1 VIDEEAR
8 LVAQKLAIELAEHRA
23 ASEVQLNSLKTSVT
37 EIKSML
43 TWIGGVII
51 SLIIGVLGWSLVQQ
65 FAANEAQKT
74 ALQLQITQLQSR
86 AVPPPT
92 AP

>member
-8 LVAQKLAIELAEHRA
+8 GIANQLAVELAEHRA
-23 ASEVQLNSLKTSVT
+23 ASNAQHFALKESVG
-37 EIKSML
+37 ELKSML